1 MKVEKINENKIKITL
16 SFEELEKRDI
26 SLKDL
31 EKDSMKAKDLFLNL
45 IEESNLD
52 EDFIIDDSQLFI
64 EAFSDNNNTFVVTI
78 TKIENN
84 IPDILKYKSDTLNFK
99 LKSKFKN
106 NISYRVDSN
115 IYMFESI
122 EQIFKLCEDSKSENL
137 FFGRNYL
144 YKLNNKY
151 FLIFNKSSVKNNKFL
166 KTFIF
171 LSEYCSAYYKDN
183 IYELSIKEKATE
195 ILKTSALQKLSKIC

>member
-16 SFEELEKRDI
+16 SFDELEKRDI

-31 EKDSMKAKDLFLNL
+31 EKNSAKAKNLFLNL

-78 TKIENN
+78 TKIEN
-84 IPDILKYKSDTLNFK
+84 IPDILKYSPDNFRSTSG
-99 LKSKFKN
+99 LRN
-106 NISYRVDSN
+106 NISYKVDSN
-115 IYMFESI
+115 IYMFESMD
-122 EQIFKLCEDSKSENL
+122 QIFKLCEDSKSENL

-144 YKLNNKY
+144 YKLDNKY
-151 FLIFNKSSVKNNKFL
+151 FLIFNKSSVKNSKFL
-166 KTFIF
+166 KTFVF

-195 ILKTSALQKLSKIC
+195 VLKTSALQKICKIS